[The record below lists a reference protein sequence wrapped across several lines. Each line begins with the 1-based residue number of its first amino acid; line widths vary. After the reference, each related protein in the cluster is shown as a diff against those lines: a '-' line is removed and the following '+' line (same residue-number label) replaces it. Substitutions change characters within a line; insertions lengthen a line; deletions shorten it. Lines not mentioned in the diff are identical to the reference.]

1 MPALT
6 RGIPGLLAAIAAVSF
21 ALNFLWEFAQ
31 APLFSSMKQLALEE
45 ALFVCLRATLGD
57 VVLALAAYLGVALA
71 THDLRWA
78 LRPSGGRLA
87 AFTALGI
94 GATILLELHAIGTGR
109 WVYDDSMPR
118 LPLLGVGL
126 SPILQWTLL
135 PPISLVA
142 VRKLNAGLGRVGR
155 R

>member
-1 MPALT
+1 MPAPT
-6 RGIPGLLAAIAAVSF
+6 RSVPGLLAAIAGVSF
-21 ALNFLWEFAQ
+21 ALNFPWEVAQ
-31 APLFSSMKQLALEE
+31 APFFSSMEQLAFEE
-45 ALFVCLRATLGD
+45 GLFACLRAALGD
-57 VVLALAAYLGVALA
+57 VVLTLAAYLIVAWA

-78 LRPSGGRLA
+78 LRPAGRRLA

-94 GATILLELHAIGTGR
+94 GATILLELHALGTGR

-126 SPILQWTLL
+126 VPILQWILL
-135 PPISLVA
+135 PPISVFA